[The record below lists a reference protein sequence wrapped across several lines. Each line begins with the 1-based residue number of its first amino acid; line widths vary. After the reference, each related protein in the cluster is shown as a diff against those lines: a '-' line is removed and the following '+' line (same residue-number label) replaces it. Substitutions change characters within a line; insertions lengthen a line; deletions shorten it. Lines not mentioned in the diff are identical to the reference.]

1 MSRIRIERR
10 RHPLPP
16 NPFRKLRP
24 DLTIETKQPQLT
36 ASMVKGD
43 STENTAPG
51 TRTFSGTT
59 PAEEKE
65 QVLENVPEG
74 GTNNYQCVLRQRLEN
89 NIAYYRE
96 MAKTK
101 QTPRLKG
108 AGRGTRGG
116 RGRGAINPERS
127 TLPVGRGRGKFGIR
141 RGKKAGNPTS
151 RSLRGS
157 FSALVKA
164 AQVVKP
170 EEGEEF
176 VPQVD
181 LPPTEDTNQKEAPT
195 EEREPRAPRRTPTK
209 ANKSQGKPPQT
220 RSTTQGKK
228 NPRKRQR
235 IESDEEEEQATPQAP
250 PAPIPTPTEEP
261 APSTSAERGREDR
274 PRGGKSIKELAAQVA
289 AERRG
294 NKEAKKKPA
303 TTDLVYRG
311 KGGPLGAIRHYQK
324 TCKPLIRK
332 LPFQRLVREVAG
344 DMIKEDGVLSRH
356 FVDGVKFQSSA
367 IAALQEASENYLVVL
382 FEDTNL
388 CAIHARRV
396 TVMPKDM
403 MLARRLRGEQEKPNN
418 MSGKKKN

>member
-1 MSRIRIERR
+1 
-10 RHPLPP
+10 
-16 NPFRKLRP
+16 
-24 DLTIETKQPQLT
+24 
-36 ASMVKGD
+36 MVKGD
-43 STENTAPG
+43 STESTENTAPG

-74 GTNNYQCVLRQRLEN
+74 GTNNYQRVLRQRLEN

-116 RGRGAINPERS
+116 RGRGATNPERS

-181 LPPTEDTNQKEAPT
+181 LPPTEDTNQREAPT

-209 ANKSQGKPPQT
+209 ANKSQGKTPQT

-261 APSTSAERGREDR
+261 APSTSAERGRENR

-311 KGGPLGAIRHYQK
+311 KGGH
-324 TCKPLIRK
+324 
-332 LPFQRLVREVAG
+332 
-344 DMIKEDGVLSRH
+344 
-356 FVDGVKFQSSA
+356 
-367 IAALQEASENYLVVL
+367 
-382 FEDTNL
+382 
-388 CAIHARRV
+388 
-396 TVMPKDM
+396 
-403 MLARRLRGEQEKPNN
+403 
-418 MSGKKKN
+418 